1 MKSTASKT
9 TTDSQTATKPFFNKG
24 GEGLSAQREAVQEQ
38 PFFMK
43 SAIQANLSVGAP
55 DDPYEQEAEK
65 VSRQVMSSY
74 DQVAGIQRKLA
85 PFGVQSMMIQPMSL
99 GARISR

>member
-1 MKSTASKT
+1 MATTASKT
-9 TTDSQTATKPFFNKG
+9 SADNATVANPFFNKRS
-24 GEGLSAQREAVQEQ
+24 GESLLSAEAKTEQ

-65 VSRQVMSSY
+65 VSRQVMSGY
-74 DQVAGIQRKLA
+74 DQVAQGRVVKNFLEHDW
-85 PFGVQSMMIQPMSL
+85 PLLDRGF
-99 GARISR
+99 